1 MKLDPSSTSTLVLI
15 NVVTIAIAWWLRW
28 PLVTL
33 LWPYWLQ
40 SVIIGGFSFWR
51 ILKLGKFSLAN
62 TSGFDRGSPE
72 ATKRS
77 TARFFAMHYG
87 IFHLVYFFFLASA
100 TNGHV
105 HSVPAYHVT
114 ELDYIVMA
122 GFAVSFI
129 ITHGA
134 TYRRIVQADQRGEP
148 NIGYVM
154 FLPYLRIIPMHL
166 SIVIGLSSGHY
177 NAVLLFGALKTAA
190 DAAMHWV
197 EYRITGATVESTA

>member
-1 MKLDPSSTSTLVLI
+1 MKLDPSSTGALVLI

-51 ILKLGKFSLAN
+51 ILKLGRFSLAN

-77 TARFFAMHYG
+77 TALFFALHYG
-87 IFHLVYFFFLASA
+87 IFHLAYLAFLVQA
-100 TNGHV
+100 TTGHFKPV
-105 HSVPAYHVT
+105 APYHVT
-114 ELDYIVMA
+114 ELDYILMA
-122 GFAVSFI
+122 AFAVSFV

-134 TYRRIVQADQRGEP
+134 TYRRIMQADQRGEP

-166 SIVIGLSSGHY
+166 TIVIGLSSGHG

-197 EYRITGATVESTA
+197 EFRITGATVESTA